1 MEKDSKPATGGCQCG
16 AVRFEAC
23 RRLTGAFICHCRMC
37 QRSTASAFSVNT
49 LYPRDAFKLTGDI
62 RWYASSDIADRG
74 FCPNCG
80 TSVVIRYHAPEWSG
94 WFAVSVIAHDDPE
107 SIPAEAH
114 VGVESKLSW
123 LNIDDGLPCITY
135 PEAFLEDIG
144 ADDNKIFHLV
154 NEMSTR
160 EP

>member
-1 MEKDSKPATGGCQCG
+1 MEKDSKTATGGCQCG

-37 QRSTASAFSVNT
+37 QRSTASAFSVNA
-49 LYPRDAFKLTGDI
+49 LYPRDAVKLTGDI

-80 TSVVIRYHAPEWSG
+80 TSVAIRYHSPAWSG
-94 WFAVSVIAHDDPE
+94 WFAVSVITHDDPE
-107 SIPAEAH
+107 LIPAEAH
-114 VGVESKLSW
+114 MGVESKLSW
-123 LNIDDGLPCITY
+123 LNVDDGLPCITY
-135 PEAFLEDIG
+135 PETFLEDIG
-144 ADDNKIFHLV
+144 ADDDKITNLV